1 MRLLSLP
8 TGARFTNKQI
18 LVFMLPVFLEQL
30 MIIGMGIADTFMV
43 SSIGESAV
51 AGVSLVTSVDKF
63 VRQVFPRWRRA
74 GALCCRSTS
83 ERKTERRRKRRL
95 EAVRT

>member
-30 MIIGMGIADTFMV
+30 MIIG
-43 SSIGESAV
+43 IG
-51 AGVSLVTSVDKF
+51 D
-63 VRQVFPRWRRA
+63 
-74 GALCCRSTS
+74 C
-83 ERKTERRRKRRL
+83 
-95 EAVRT
+95 